1 MSDANFLQT
10 LVQLNN
16 FHAART
22 DQGIQMQLHR
32 FWADELAKPRNAD
45 PKRLLRYGFK
55 VYSQCDEDGIIQEIF
70 RRIGTGNRVFVEFG
84 VETGVECNRQ
94 AVGRRL
100 ERRLARWF
108 AGKRRAD
115 PETLRMLR
123 AR

>member
-32 FWADELAKPRNAD
+32 FWADELAKPSNAD

-55 VYSQCDEDGIIQEIF
+55 VYSQSDEDGIIQEIF
-70 RRIGTGNRVFVEFG
+70 NRIGTSNRVFIEA
-84 VETGVECNRQ
+84 GVECNS
-94 AVGRRL
+94 VKRL
-100 ERRLARWF
+100 IEGGRLARR
-108 AGKRRAD
+108 RRA
-115 PETLRMLR
+115 
-123 AR
+123 ARRHH